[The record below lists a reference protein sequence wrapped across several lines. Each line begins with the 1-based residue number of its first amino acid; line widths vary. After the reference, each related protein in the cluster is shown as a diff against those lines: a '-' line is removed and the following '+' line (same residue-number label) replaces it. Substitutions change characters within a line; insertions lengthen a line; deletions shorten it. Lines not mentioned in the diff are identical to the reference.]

1 MRFTPLTISTLLVFG
16 ICAVLVVTGIKM
28 RPGIGILAAILLIPV
43 VMWVRNNGF
52 ADIGLQ
58 LPVCLSS
65 TILQALGYGIFIS
78 LLSMVL
84 IEPLSEVLTST
95 VHDLGPFEKIKGNW
109 LALMQTLLFVWL
121 FVAIVEEVIFRGFL
135 MTEISKIIGSGL
147 LATIFN
153 IVFTSIVFGLCHAYQ
168 NKCGIVTTGVIGSL
182 FAIVFLISGRN
193 LWVVIL
199 THGFLDTI
207 GILSIYFGVDK
218 YLSQLVWK
226 T

>member
-1 MRFTPLTISTLLVFG
+1 MTTSALLVFG
-16 ICAVLVVTGIKM
+16 ICTVLVVTGIKM
-28 RPGIGILAAILLIPV
+28 RPGIGILTAILLIPA
-43 VMWVRNNGF
+43 VMWVRNNGL
-52 ADIGLQ
+52 ADIGIQ
-58 LPVCLSS
+58 LSVNWTS

-78 LLSMVL
+78 LLSMIL
-84 IEPLSEVLTST
+84 IEPLSEILTNT
-95 VHDLGPFEKIKGNW
+95 VHDLGPVGKIKNNW
-109 LALMQTLLFVWL
+109 FVLLQTFVFVWL

-153 IVFTSIVFGLCHAYQ
+153 IVFTSVVFGFCHAYQ
-168 NKCGIVTTGVIGSL
+168 NKCGIVTTGLIGSL

-193 LWVVIL
+193 LWVAIL

-218 YLSQLVWK
+218 YLRQLIWK
-226 T
+226 A